1 VNLSSIFIR
10 RPVGTTLLTLAIAL
24 AGIIG
29 FRLLPVAPLPQVD
42 FPTISVSAGLPGASP
57 QTMASAVATPL
68 EKQFGHIASVTEM
81 TSTSYLGS
89 TGITLQFDLNRDI
102 NAAARDV
109 EAAINAAKAY
119 LPANLPTN
127 PSYRKVNP
135 ADAPVLIVA
144 MTSNIYTQAQ
154 MYDEASSILEQKL
167 SQVQGVGQV
176 FVGGSSLPSVRVEL
190 NPTVVNKYGIGISQL
205 ASTLASANANSPKGE
220 FSGPDEALQ
229 IRTTDQL
236 FNASEYIPLIAA
248 WQNGAPVRF
257 SDLGGVVDSVQD
269 VRNAGLS
276 NGSPAI
282 LLVIFRQPAANI
294 IDTVDRVIALLPQL
308 EASIPPAMH
317 LKVMVDRTTTIR
329 ASIHDVEVTLMISI
343 GLVVLVV
350 FIFLRNGWA
359 TFIPS
364 VSVPVSLIGTFGVM
378 YLLGYSIDNL
388 SLMALTI
395 STGFVVDDAIVVIE
409 NITRYIE
416 QGMRP
421 MQAAL
426 RGSREIGFTV
436 LSMSTSLVAVFIPIL
451 MMGGI
456 VGRLFREF
464 AVTLSIA
471 IAISM
476 IVSLTTTPMMCSRLL
491 KHQDPEGHGRL
502 YRMSESFF
510 DYILKTYLSILRVA
524 LDNPATT
531 LLIVLITVGV
541 NVYLFVIIPKGFFPD
556 QDTGRMMGIMQGEQN
571 ISFQSM
577 KKKSAGFVKMVMDD
591 PAVENVVAFT
601 GGSGGTNTGRMFVS
615 LKDLNVR
622 KVGVEDVIARLRKK
636 TANVPGATLFMQPV
650 QDIRVGGRLSN
661 ALYQFTLQTQDLGL
675 LAEWSP
681 KVLARLK
688 KVPQIVDVN
697 TDQQNNGLMAYVN
710 IDHDTASRLGLTTQQ
725 IDTSLYQAFGQAEVS
740 TMYTQLNQYFV
751 VLEVA
756 PQYWQNPDTLKWIYL
771 QSSSPAGLISGPA
784 DAATTQSAGYSA
796 FTQAQLTAP
805 TYGGGTNT
813 AFPAASNVLT
823 SGPSTFGGVAA
834 QSTTTVAPSASSTTT
849 ATPTTT
855 ASATGTGTTTGTT
868 LPGTTSTTGAS
879 TGNGAST
886 GTSSG
891 SSTVTSYAIV
901 PVTAASASGK
911 ALTLAGGSTN
921 AASSGGVSATN
932 LATTPYSNMTTVAG
946 SATSSTTQPIVGG
959 VPLTP
964 VVTTGA
970 GSATLPTIVS
980 NGYSSASAVSSST
993 GSAEVPLSTF
1003 SGYQTTNTPISVNH
1017 QGQFPSVTISFNL
1030 PEGVSLGQAVDAI
1043 TRAEEEIG
1051 MPATIQG
1058 NFAGTAQA
1066 FQSSLANE
1074 PILIATALI
1083 AVYIVLGMLYE
1094 SYIHPITILSTLPS
1108 AGVGAL
1114 LALLLF
1120 HNELSV
1126 IALIG
1131 IILLIGIVKKNA
1143 ILMIDFALDAER
1155 REGKSSRDAIFEACT
1170 LRFRPITMTTFAAML
1185 GGLPLAIGTG
1195 MGSELRRP
1203 LGIAIVGG
1211 LIVSQMLTLFTTP
1224 VVYLYMDRMRLFF
1237 SRKREGRKVEMLP
1250 NLAEGTD

>member
-1 VNLSSIFIR
+1 VNLSSIFIK
-10 RPVGTTLLTLAIAL
+10 RPVGTTLLTIAIAL

-29 FRLLPVAPLPQVD
+29 FRMLPVAPLPQVD

-57 QTMASAVATPL
+57 QTMASSVATPL

-89 TGITLQFDLNRDI
+89 TSITLQFDLNRDI

-127 PSYRKVNP
+127 PNYRKVNP

-176 FVGGSSLPSVRVEL
+176 FVGGSSLPAVRVEL
-190 NPTVVNKYGIGISQL
+190 NPTVVNKYGIGLSQL

-220 FSGPDEALQ
+220 FSGPNDAVQ

-236 FNASEYIPLIAA
+236 FSASEYIPLIAA

-257 SDLGGVVDSVQD
+257 SDLGSVVDSVQD

-276 NGSPAI
+276 NGRPAI

-329 ASIHDVEVTLMISI
+329 ASIHDVEVTLLISI

-350 FIFLRNGWA
+350 FVFLRNGWA

-378 YLLGYSIDNL
+378 YMLGYSIDNL

-476 IVSLTTTPMMCSRLL
+476 VVSLTTTPMMCSRLL

-524 LDNPATT
+524 LDHPATT

-571 ISFQSM
+571 ISFQAM

-622 KVGVEDVIARLRKK
+622 KVGVEEVIARLRKK
-636 TANVPGATLFMQPV
+636 TAGVPGATLFMQPV
-650 QDIRVGGRLSN
+650 QDIRVGGRMSN

-675 LAEWSP
+675 LSEWSP

-688 KVPQIVDVN
+688 KIPQLIDVN

-710 IDHDTASRLGLTTQQ
+710 IDRDTASRLGLTTQQ

-751 VLEVA
+751 VLEAA
-756 PQYWQNPDTLKWIYL
+756 PQYWQNPETLKWIYL
-771 QSSSPAGLISGPA
+771 QTSSPAGLISGQA
-784 DAATTQSAGYSA
+784 DAATTQSAAYSA
-796 FTQAQLTAP
+796 FSQAQVTTP

-823 SGPSTFGGVAA
+823 SGPSTSGGVAA
-834 QSTTTVAPSASSTTT
+834 QSTTLVAPSASSAT
-849 ATPTTT
+849 ATTPTTT
-855 ASATGTGTTTGTT
+855 ASATTTGTTT
-868 LPGTTSTTGAS
+868 LPGTTSTS
-879 TGNGAST
+879 TST
-886 GTSSG
+886 GTTPNSSA
-891 SSTVTSYAIV
+891 VTSYAIV

-911 ALTLAGGSTN
+911 TLSLAGGSTN
-921 AASSGGVSATN
+921 AASSGGVSAAN
-932 LATTPYSNMTTVAG
+932 LATTPYSNMTTTAG
-946 SATSSTTQPIVGG
+946 TASSTTQTIVGG

-980 NGYSSASAVSSST
+980 NGYSSASAISSST

-1003 SGYQTTNTPISVNH
+1003 SGYQTNNTPISVNH

-1030 PEGVSLGQAVDAI
+1030 PAGVSLGQAVDAI
-1043 TRAEEEIG
+1043 ARAEEEIG

-1074 PILIATALI
+1074 PILILTALI

-1120 HNELSV
+1120 HTELSV

-1155 REGKSSRDAIFEACT
+1155 REGKSSRDAIYEACT

-1185 GGLPLAIGTG
+1185 GGLPLAVGTG
-1195 MGSELRRP
+1195 MGSELRQP

-1224 VVYLYMDRMRLFF
+1224 VVYLYMDRIRAFF
-1237 SRKREGRKVEMLP
+1237 SRKQVGRHVEMLP